1 MAACGAQQGCRK
13 ISAGIEFGSKP
24 GCRACFGFRRSG
36 GWGFRKFSSRS
47 VDGRKGG
54 RYGSDRSACGRI
66 RGGQRAIFAAIA
78 SAEPQ
83 GGEILRRRELRGHS
97 DTLVESELF
106 GVEKG
111 AFTGAV
117 ASRPGYFERAA
128 GGTLFLDEIA
138 SLAYA
143 AQGKLLRAIQE
154 RAIERVGGT
163 RTLATDVRV
172 IAASNVDLANEVREG
187 RFRQDLYFRLCV
199 FPIQIPPLR
208 ERRDDIPLLVDHF
221 LRLFRERHRRNVI
234 GLTRRAMDA
243 LLAYA
248 FPGNIRELQNLIER
262 GVIFADP
269 GGFIDLQHMF
279 TANEPCPV
287 CSLR

>member
-1 MAACGAQQGCRK
+1 M
-13 ISAGIEFGSKP
+13 
-24 GCRACFGFRRSG
+24 
-36 GWGFRKFSSRS
+36 
-47 VDGRKGG
+47 
-54 RYGSDRSACGRI
+54 
-66 RGGQRAIFAAIA
+66 
-78 SAEPQ
+78 
-83 GGEILRRRELRGHS
+83 
-97 DTLVESELF
+97 
-106 GVEKG
+106 
-111 AFTGAV
+111 
-117 ASRPGYFERAA
+117 
-128 GGTLFLDEIA
+128 
-138 SLAYA
+138 
-143 AQGKLLRAIQE
+143 
-154 RAIERVGGT
+154 IERVGGA

-172 IAASNVDLANEVREG
+172 IAASNVDLADEVREG

-279 TANEPCPV
+279 TANEPLPALQPSLTRQGRLVPGVDVVIPPPV
-287 CSLR
+287 SQPDFQSSSSQIRSAEIDLYRQALDAHRGNVTAAARSLGMSRAKLEYRLRKHGLYQGT